1 MKIAV
6 LGTRGFPD
14 IQGGVETH
22 CEYLYPRLA
31 GLGCEVVVFIR
42 EPYMK
47 APVGLYKGVKL
58 VPLRC
63 PRQKYFETIVHT
75 FIGVFASKQYN
86 PDILH
91 VHALGPSLCVPLAR
105 LLGMKV
111 VVTHHGPD
119 YKRKKWNRFAKAVL
133 RLGEFCGMRFADRVI
148 AISGMIAKDIKKRYG
163 RGAEVIPNGVELPSA
178 AVTDGALR
186 QYGLERGK
194 YILAVAR
201 LVPEKG
207 LHDLV
212 ESFGIVSL
220 LSDSRNDEGGAVQR
234 RNETEKL
241 VIVGKS
247 DHGDEYS
254 RSLRKQAGRNKNIV
268 MTGFLSGKPL
278 HELYS
283 HAGLFVLPAYHEG
296 LPIVLLE
303 AMSYGLSCVASDI
316 AANRELG
323 LADERYF
330 PAGNVETLAK
340 KLKEFINKPLTDQEK
355 KEQVHRISEGYN
367 WDTISRQTL
376 KVYKTLIKT

>member
-6 LGTRGFPD
+6 LGTRGFPN

-22 CEYLYPRLA
+22 CEHLYTRLA
-31 GLGCEVVVFIR
+31 GLGCEVIVFIR
-42 EPYMK
+42 KPYVK
-47 APVGLYKGVKL
+47 IPVELYKGVKL
-58 VPLRC
+58 VSLCC
-63 PRQKYFETIVHT
+63 PRQKYFETVVHT
-75 FIGVFASKQYN
+75 FTGIFAARRYN

-119 YKRKKWNRFAKAVL
+119 YKRKKWNRFAKTVL
-133 RLGEFCGMRFADRVI
+133 RLGEFCAARFAHRII
-148 AISGMIAKDIKKRYG
+148 AISVRISRDVKEKYG
-163 RGAEVIPNGVELPSA
+163 RDTEVIPNGVELPA
-178 AVTDGALR
+178 IAGTDGALKR
-186 QYGLERGK
+186 YGLVRGR

-212 ESFGIVSL
+212 ESFAAV
-220 LSDSRNDEGGAVQR
+220 EGV
-234 RNETEKL
+234 KL
-241 VIVGKS
+241 VIVGKA
-247 DHGDEYS
+247 DQEDEYS
-254 RSLRKQAGRNKNIV
+254 RFLQEKAGRNKNIV
-268 MTGFLSGKPL
+268 MAGFLNGKSL
-278 HELYS
+278 QELYS
-283 HAGLFVLPAYHEG
+283 HAGLFVLPAYYEG

-303 AMSYGLSCVASDI
+303 AMSYGLSCVVSDI

-330 PAGNVETLAK
+330 PAGDVKVLAK
-340 KLKEFINKPLTDQEK
+340 RLKEFVNKPLSGQEK
-355 KEQVHRISEGYN
+355 QEQLRRIEKEYN
-367 WDTISRQTL
+367 WDTIARQTM